1 MRRIL
6 IPILGVFFSLVSS
19 RAMAASLES
28 TNEVKAAIKNI
39 QVGPGRI
46 SWSTIWTPVRSK
58 LPSNSVA
65 KSL

>member
-6 IPILGVFFSLVSS
+6 IPILGVIFSLLGS
-19 RAMAASLES
+19 RAMAASLEN

-39 QVGPGRI
+39 QVGPRPYFLVDDME
-46 SWSTIWTPVRSK
+46 PVRSK
-58 LPSNSVA
+58 LPSNRVA